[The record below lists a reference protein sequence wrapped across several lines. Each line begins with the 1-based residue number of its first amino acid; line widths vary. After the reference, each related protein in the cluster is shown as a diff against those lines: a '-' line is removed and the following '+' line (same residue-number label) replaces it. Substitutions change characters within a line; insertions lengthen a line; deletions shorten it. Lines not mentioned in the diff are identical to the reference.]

1 VCLTAD
7 CTILEYTPI
16 SLGWY
21 AVTLGA
27 RVYRYGPVTK
37 SKTFLH
43 SLRRRP
49 GRPPFRNGIVK
60 VSCVPCV
67 SRLPPVLKF
76 KFKLLHKQQT
86 TVLFVAMTL

>member
-1 VCLTAD
+1 MYIRFDA
-7 CTILEYTPI
+7 
-16 SLGWY
+16 
-21 AVTLGA
+21 A
-27 RVYRYGPVTK
+27 RGDRSSATVP
-37 SKTFLH
+37 
-43 SLRRRP
+43 
-49 GRPPFRNGIVK
+49 GIVK